1 MKCSSNIRFRMVES
15 DTAGMQTCPCDSTCT
30 EGNPSS
36 AWRHKAKYP
45 QGVSQKKLAQ
55 PGRSAQFTW
64 QRNQCWQWADDFQWE
79 ENYGRL
85 ISTADGPFTLLLN
98 FSVVYSWS
106 FNCFSWCFDFLAV
119 KQLRMVFWCSLHAHN
134 NHTKV
139 HVWIETLMVRLE
151 FLELNYFIYR
161 KIGKKW
167 RGHQYSSIIAY

>member
-15 DTAGMQTCPCDSTCT
+15 DTAGMQTCPWDSTCT

-119 KQLRMVFWCSLHAHN
+119 KQLRMVFWRSLHAHN
-134 NHTKV
+134 NHTMAQGARLNWNPDVSTWMSGAKLLYLSKDSKKV
-139 HVWIETLMVRLE
+139 TRTPV
-151 FLELNYFIYR
+151 F
-161 KIGKKW
+161 
-167 RGHQYSSIIAY
+167 